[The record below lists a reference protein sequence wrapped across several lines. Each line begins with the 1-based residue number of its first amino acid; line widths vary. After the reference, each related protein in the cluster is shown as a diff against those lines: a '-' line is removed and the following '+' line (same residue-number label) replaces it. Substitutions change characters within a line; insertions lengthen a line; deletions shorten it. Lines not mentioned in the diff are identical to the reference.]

1 MSMSTVSFKIDEDE
15 LKFLKEYLDIK
26 KISLSNFVRELIQDK
41 LYDEISPEEEK
52 RILKIWNESKNEK
65 GRNFLDFLEEE
76 RANNETI

>member
-15 LKFLKEYLDIK
+15 LKILKEYLDIK

-41 LYDEISPEEEK
+41 LDDEISPEEEK
-52 RILKIWNESKNEK
+52 RILKIWNESKKEK

>member
-1 MSMSTVSFKIDEDE
+1 MSTVSFKIDEDE
-15 LKFLKEYLDIK
+15 LKILKEYLDIK

-41 LYDEISPEEEK
+41 LDDEISPEEEK
-52 RILKIWNESKNEK
+52 RILKIWNESKKEK